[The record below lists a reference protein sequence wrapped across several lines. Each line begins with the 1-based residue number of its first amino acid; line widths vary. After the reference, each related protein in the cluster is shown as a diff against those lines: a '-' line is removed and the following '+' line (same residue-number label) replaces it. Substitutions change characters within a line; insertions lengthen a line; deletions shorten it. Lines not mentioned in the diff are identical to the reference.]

1 MNLNDFVV
9 LPNNKAKSVKLNAR
23 NLQELQMGTV
33 TLANESKEVEEK
45 LRQLKDSMS
54 KEKEERGQSGRFRW
68 TSGQCGS
75 LCNNSPTNSSMKNKK
90 DRLQKL
96 SAGKL
101 KIRVLKDE
109 PPTAP
114 PLPPPHLPTS
124 GLQRKIRLKG
134 TICGQCE
141 IKTAGLMCAECT
153 ENYCIGCFA
162 RFHQKGALK
171 LHRMIPIQT
180 DLQTHVS
187 TRDVVGCFQR
197 HINPSSHP
205 STFASPNPSPSA
217 TQNSNNIITS
227 NAVTREGGD
236 ESPEKGTEAWDKH
249 MKLHLDGSQVLVVN
263 HSEEKTMVGRPEDDN
278 KGFPSPLLSG
288 EYNEEESARSFQEA
302 LRQWRGEKSDGS
314 GGGEGTMTNAMCIPV
329 KLVSVSTMA
338 TQADLPPDRE
348 AEGQRRGGRED
359 RLPVKVEFKENN
371 LIHMDR
377 LRLKKH
383 RRTPTEIYHP
393 PVACGTDL
401 KSQPNTNTEE
411 ETASNLTAEEEDF
424 RRYYATLFTAPV
436 SRGRTEPQITTPES
450 CLVIEVLDEACDD
463 TKGIC
468 AAEKRTDNNREIPS
482 VQQIFRK
489 GRTLDPQT
497 ALNNSGSS
505 RMSHSSPG
513 PTQPSRQSKAQPKST
528 QKLHSFK
535 PQTSQAERTAL
546 PSKSKPSACPTAE
559 TSRTSKAPKTPTSKS
574 PRSILSP
581 TIHKSNP
588 KCGSPQRL
596 SSLPHSQ
603 SQIPLFSADVFAL
616 VSNSSP
622 EEDLSLSP
630 SIFFPLRSTFTVS
643 PSNSTDPTLL
653 PKVYHS
659 APLQEDSD
667 SSLLAEQSQSSQLF
681 AEPISSPKL
690 CESPRSNLLPR
701 QQSQH
706 FSCDQESVLL
716 DNQLQLP
723 LSPVSASPH
732 PSPKSLEPS
741 LSQITL
747 APYEGPVKTLSSL
760 SLLNGP
766 PADSTNRSTPSCD
779 DTVAFVSPT
788 PISGDHKSTLSH
800 RDRHCTPSSQFLNAA
815 VKMEEEEELLID
827 SEDEMSSD
835 SLGLASRGEDL
846 SDKEA
851 QMQGRLRRER
861 SMEEQENPAISH
873 LQDSFVPVEAEREKD
888 SWTDES
894 EQLSEPSL
902 VIHNQSAGFRS
913 QQLCDLDWFWPQGL
927 DMHTGHSDTPEDAN
941 CDPIHTCQSSL
952 HDLDP
957 KDSYRSSSRLRIH
970 TEEHLGF
977 RVMQDNP
984 TPPIKIQIHSTR
996 RGETSANGLGASEFG
1011 SAFRPLSRA
1020 AREIMEIC
1028 GVDQRGCEDPDLD
1041 TDTTEHTVHHLAQEL
1056 RLIAKET
1063 DTQAL
1068 VISMRNTESQDQHGN
1083 LGFKRGGVSEEQKEE
1098 EDAAKRDQQSVLLLP

>member
-1 MNLNDFVV
+1 
-9 LPNNKAKSVKLNAR
+9 
-23 NLQELQMGTV
+23 
-33 TLANESKEVEEK
+33 
-45 LRQLKDSMS
+45 
-54 KEKEERGQSGRFRW
+54 
-68 TSGQCGS
+68 
-75 LCNNSPTNSSMKNKK
+75 
-90 DRLQKL
+90 
-96 SAGKL
+96 
-101 KIRVLKDE
+101 
-109 PPTAP
+109 
-114 PLPPPHLPTS
+114 
-124 GLQRKIRLKG
+124 
-134 TICGQCE
+134 
-141 IKTAGLMCAECT
+141 MCSECA

-187 TRDVVGCFQR
+187 TRDVVSCFQR
-197 HINPSSHP
+197 QINRSSHP
-205 STFASPNPSPSA
+205 GTFTSPNPSPNA
-217 TQNSNNIITS
+217 KQNSNHIITS
-227 NAVTREGGD
+227 NAITKEGGD
-236 ESPEKGTEAWDKH
+236 ENPEKGMEAWDKH
-249 MKLHLDGSQVLVVN
+249 MKLHLDGCQVLVVN
-263 HSEEKTMVGRPEDDN
+263 HGEEKTVVGRTEDGN
-278 KGFPSPLLSG
+278 KGYPSPLLSG

-302 LRQWRGEKSDGS
+302 LRQWRGEKSDG
-314 GGGEGTMTNAMCIPV
+314 GGGKETMTNAMLIPV
-329 KLVSVSTMA
+329 QPVSVSAMA

-348 AEGQRRGGRED
+348 AEGQRRGGRDD
-359 RLPVKVEFKENN
+359 RLPVEMEFKENN

-383 RRTPTEIYHP
+383 RRTPTETYHP

-401 KSQPNTNTEE
+401 KSQPNINTEE
-411 ETASNLTAEEEDF
+411 ETASSLTAEEEDF

-450 CLVIEVLDEACDD
+450 CLVIEVLDETCND

-468 AAEKRTDNNREIPS
+468 AAEKRTDDSKEIPS
-482 VQQIFRK
+482 VQPIFRK

-497 ALNNSGSS
+497 ALDNSGSS

-513 PTQPSRQSKAQPKST
+513 PAQPSRQTKAQPKTT

-535 PQTSQAERTAL
+535 PRTSQAELTVKSL
-546 PSKSKPSACPTAE
+546 PSKSKSSACPTAE
-559 TSRTSKAPKTPTSKS
+559 TSRTSKASIKTPTSKS

-581 TIHKSNP
+581 TIHKSKP

-616 VSNSSP
+616 ASNSSP

-659 APLQEDSD
+659 APLREDSD
-667 SSLLAEQSQSSQLF
+667 SSLLAEQSQSSHLF
-681 AEPISSPKL
+681 AEPISSSKL
-690 CESPRSNLLPR
+690 CESPRSNLMPR
-701 QQSQH
+701 RQSQH

-747 APYEGPVKTLSSL
+747 APYAGPVKTLSSL
-760 SLLNGP
+760 SLLNEP
-766 PADSTNRSTPSCD
+766 PPDEYSTNKSTPSCGD
-779 DTVAFVSPT
+779 AAVFVSPT
-788 PISGDHKSTLSH
+788 PVSGDHKSTLSH
-800 RDRHCTPSSQFLNAA
+800 RDRHCTPSSHFLNVIQNPSAA
-815 VKMEEEEELLID
+815 VKMEEEEEELLID
-827 SEDEMSSD
+827 SGDEMSSD
-835 SLGLASRGEDL
+835 SLGVASREEDS

-851 QMQGRLRRER
+851 QMQGCLMRER
-861 SMEEQENPAISH
+861 SMEEQENPARSH

-888 SWTDES
+888 SWTDKP
-894 EQLSEPSL
+894 EQLPEPSL

-913 QQLCDLDWFWPQGL
+913 QQLCDLDWFSPQGL
-927 DMHTGHSDTPEDAN
+927 DMHTGHSDTPEDAH
-941 CDPIHTCQSSL
+941 CDPIHTCQSSQ
-952 HDLDP
+952 HDSDP
-957 KDSYRSSSRLRIH
+957 TESYRSSGTLKIH
-970 TEEHLGF
+970 TEERLGF
-977 RVMQDNP
+977 GVMQDNRTQP
-984 TPPIKIQIHSTR
+984 TDIQIHSNR
-996 RGETSANGLGASEFG
+996 RGEASANGLGASEFG

-1068 VISMRNTESQDQHGN
+1068 VINTRNSASQDQHGN

-1098 EDAAKRDQQSVLLLP
+1098 EEAAKRDQQSVLLLP